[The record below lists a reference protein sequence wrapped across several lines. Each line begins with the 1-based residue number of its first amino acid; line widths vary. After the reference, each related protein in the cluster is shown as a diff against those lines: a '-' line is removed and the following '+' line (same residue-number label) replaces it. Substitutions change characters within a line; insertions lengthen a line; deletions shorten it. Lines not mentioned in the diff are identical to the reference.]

1 MYLAH
6 LNHDTGRCQ
15 TLKDHCLAVADMCKE
30 FGGKADLESTAE
42 LIGLLHDS
50 GKAKEEFLKYL
61 ESNDKSLKGKVNH
74 STCGARYAYEHWQ
87 EGSSL
92 KNITSQII
100 SLVICSHHGGLI
112 DSLNTKGEDT
122 FTERL
127 YPQREIFYKESL
139 KNFLN
144 ECATSDR
151 LDSLFKSSSTEIS
164 KILWKIN
171 ELYQGNEEYTAKMRL
186 FSLGLFVRYLLSCLI
201 DADRFDTFLFETE
214 HSRSYVYKA
223 EKPWDMLSE
232 RLEVY
237 LNGLSQE
244 SEINKLRAQ
253 ISLSCKNF
261 SSNPKGI
268 YQLFV
273 PTGGGKTFSSLRYAL
288 NFAKKWNAEHIF
300 YIIPFKTIIEQ
311 NAKDVR
317 EVLRCDDMILE
328 HHSDIVIDNDDEERK
343 LLTERWNAPI
353 VFTTMVQ
360 FLNTLFAGK
369 TQSVRR
375 LHNLSNSVIIFDEI
389 QSLPV
394 KCVSMFN
401 NAVQF
406 LSTFCNSTIVLC
418 TATQPQLSSSDL
430 HVPLKLSNP
439 ENMIADYKEKFSEFK
454 RTRIVDAMRKAGYT
468 SEELAEFILEKLKDC
483 SSVLTVLNTK
493 KAVSKLFD
501 ILKSVNES
509 LNDTEKIY
517 LYHLSTSMCPEHRLK
532 IIEEVKK
539 ALTSGL
545 RTVCVSTQLIEAGV
559 NLSFQCVIRSL
570 AGLDN
575 IAQAAGRC
583 NRHGEASC
591 RDVYVINSNA
601 EDLRKLPDIFMAQE
615 STKRVLTDLRK
626 ERRKM
631 GGDLL
636 SPSWIE
642 RYYTYYFH
650 DRREEMGY
658 RVKKNISEISSNTD
672 LYDLLSKNSPGLSA
686 YMSRNRVTRPKH
698 SINQAFDTASS
709 LFHVIDQDTLGVVVP
724 YGDGERIIAD
734 LCRSHDIRDTKELLR
749 QAQRF
754 SVNLFPNEERT
765 LREQDALILLS
776 EVGTTILKNGYY
788 NNERGLVLSKETSEA
803 LIV

>member
-1 MYLAH
+1 
-6 LNHDTGRCQ
+6 
-15 TLKDHCLAVADMCKE
+15 
-30 FGGKADLESTAE
+30 
-42 LIGLLHDS
+42 
-50 GKAKEEFLKYL
+50 
-61 ESNDKSLKGKVNH
+61 
-74 STCGARYAYEHWQ
+74 
-87 EGSSL
+87 
-92 KNITSQII
+92 
-100 SLVICSHHGGLI
+100 
-112 DSLNTKGEDT
+112 
-122 FTERL
+122 
-127 YPQREIFYKESL
+127 
-139 KNFLN
+139 
-144 ECATSDR
+144 
-151 LDSLFKSSSTEIS
+151 
-164 KILWKIN
+164 
-171 ELYQGNEEYTAKMRL
+171 
-186 FSLGLFVRYLLSCLI
+186 
-201 DADRFDTFLFETE
+201 
-214 HSRSYVYKA
+214 
-223 EKPWDMLSE
+223 
-232 RLEVY
+232 
-237 LNGLSQE
+237 
-244 SEINKLRAQ
+244 
-253 ISLSCKNF
+253 
-261 SSNPKGI
+261 
-268 YQLFV
+268 
-273 PTGGGKTFSSLRYAL
+273 
-288 NFAKKWNAEHIF
+288 
-300 YIIPFKTIIEQ
+300 
-311 NAKDVR
+311 
-317 EVLRCDDMILE
+317 
-328 HHSDIVIDNDDEERK
+328 
-343 LLTERWNAPI
+343 
-353 VFTTMVQ
+353 
-360 FLNTLFAGK
+360 
-369 TQSVRR
+369 
-375 LHNLSNSVIIFDEI
+375 
-389 QSLPV
+389 
-394 KCVSMFN
+394 
-401 NAVQF
+401 
-406 LSTFCNSTIVLC
+406 
-418 TATQPQLSSSDL
+418 
-430 HVPLKLSNP
+430 
-439 ENMIADYKEKFSEFK
+439 
-454 RTRIVDAMRKAGYT
+454 
-468 SEELAEFILEKLKDC
+468 
-483 SSVLTVLNTK
+483 
-493 KAVSKLFD
+493 
-501 ILKSVNES
+501 
-509 LNDTEKIY
+509 
-517 LYHLSTSMCPEHRLK
+517 MCPEHRLK